1 MGGVSSSNN
10 RSLFQKISLEYRPPA
25 ERVAEAPHGERQDQ
39 RDDDQALG
47 SGTRRRSE
55 DRINLT
61 PTDRKPYRHSLK
73 SRPHKGADS
82 AIARRGAL

>member
-1 MGGVSSSNN
+1 MG
-10 RSLFQKISLEYRPPA
+10 LPA
-25 ERVAEAPHGERQDQ
+25 DNPVDNDSAP
-39 RDDDQALG
+39 